1 MKLTYKE
8 LEIELELAGLLA
20 VEELVLTQGLNCHAG
35 LTLKILIE
43 EEQRDELVTMSSDA
57 GVTVRELEKTNGQ
70 VVFRG
75 KLETVSARR
84 ENGLFYLYLEAWSYT
99 MDWDRVK
106 KSRSFQNGALTYM
119 EVAQRVLS
127 GYGQS
132 GVTDHATGGACIPEF
147 LLQYEESDWVFLRRL
162 ASHFGTYLLADAT
175 DA

>member
-70 VVFRG
+70 VSG
-75 KLETVSARR
+75 ESWRR
-84 ENGLFYLYLEAWSYT
+84 FLPEGRTDFFTYTWKPGLTRW
-99 MDWDRVK
+99 
-106 KSRSFQNGALTYM
+106 
-119 EVAQRVLS
+119 
-127 GYGQS
+127 
-132 GVTDHATGGACIPEF
+132 TGTA
-147 LLQYEESDWVFLRRL
+147 
-162 ASHFGTYLLADAT
+162 
-175 DA
+175 

>member
-84 ENGLFYLYLEAWSYT
+84 ENGLFTYTWKPGLTRWTGTAWK
-99 MDWDRVK
+99 RAAA
-106 KSRSFQNGALTYM
+106 SRTA
-119 EVAQRVLS
+119 
-127 GYGQS
+127 
-132 GVTDHATGGACIPEF
+132 H
-147 LLQYEESDWVFLRRL
+147 
-162 ASHFGTYLLADAT
+162 
-175 DA
+175 

>member
-106 KSRSFQNGALTYM
+106 KSRSFQN
-119 EVAQRVLS
+119 RS
-127 GYGQS
+127 
-132 GVTDHATGGACIPEF
+132 CIE
-147 LLQYEESDWVFLRRL
+147 
-162 ASHFGTYLLADAT
+162 
-175 DA
+175 